1 LRRIKFITNSKFGL
15 AKKAKEEG
23 SMKKV
28 KVKVR
33 SLAILLFPLILWCSF
48 FLDKGSLFAAEYPEK
63 PIKLIVPWKAGGD
76 TDVLMRIIAHYG
88 GKYLGQPMVVVNVG
102 GVGGT
107 LGARQGK
114 DARPDGYTL
123 TATHESVITSNI
135 VGVAEFNYSSFIP
148 LANMVGTPGI
158 IAARSNAP
166 WSNIRELIADARKR
180 PGQITFGATLGS
192 TSHFVPLEVAHAA
205 GIEFKI
211 VGYEGTADRQTALLG
226 GFLDLGES
234 NPASGKKYF
243 QAKKL
248 KALGIA
254 TVKRHPMIPDLPTLK
269 EQGLDVII
277 EVNRGICA
285 PLNTPK
291 PIVDKLVTALGKASE
306 DPEFIKKIKD
316 LGTSVKFLPTEEYK
330 AHIEKETR
338 RYTVLAQKFGLEGL
352 QKKRKK

>member
-1 LRRIKFITNSKFGL
+1 VEIEARFS
-15 AKKAKEEG
+15 
-23 SMKKV
+23 
-28 KVKVR
+28 
-33 SLAILLFPLILWCSF
+33 P
-48 FLDKGSLFAAEYPEK
+48 DKGSVFAGEYPEK
-63 PIKLIVPWKAGGD
+63 PVRLIVPWKAGGD
-76 TDVLMRIIAHYG
+76 TDVLMRLIAHYIS
-88 GKYLGQPMVVVNVG
+88 KYLGQPMVVVNVG

-123 TATHESVITSNI
+123 TATHESVITSKI

-158 IAARSNAP
+158 IAAGPNAP
-166 WSNIRELIADARKR
+166 WNDIQALIADAKKR

-192 TSHFVPLEVAHAA
+192 TSHFVPLEIAHAA

-211 VGYEGTADRQTALLG
+211 VGYEGTADRQTALMG

-243 QAKKL
+243 EAKKL
-248 KALGIA
+248 KAMGIA
-254 TVKRHPMIPDLPTLK
+254 TAKRHPMLPGLPTLK

-285 PLNTPK
+285 PLKTPK
-291 PIVDKLVTALGKASE
+291 PVVDKLVSVFKKASE
-306 DPEFIKKIKD
+306 DPEFIKKIED
-316 LGTSVKFLPTEEYK
+316 LGTSVKFLPAEEYK
-330 AHIEKETR
+330 AHIEKATQK
-338 RYTVLAQKFGLEGL
+338 YTTLAKKFGVEGL
-352 QKKRKK
+352 KKKK